1 MLPIVA
7 VVGHSNTGKTTLIR
21 RLVKELQLKG
31 YKVGVIKH
39 DPSDHGEV
47 DRKGSD
53 TANFWDEGCQAV
65 VLSSPSRLTVFRR
78 VEKDTT
84 PEEIV
89 PLCGDV
95 DCIILEGYK
104 TWDYPKIVIWSGDE
118 LEIDPRQVL
127 VTIGGHKK
135 QEKDAPVLNKD
146 DIRGIVDILEKNI
159 LKVKR

>member
-7 VVGHSNTGKTTLIR
+7 VVGRSKTGKTTLIR

-39 DPSDHGEV
+39 DPCDHGEV

-89 PLCGDV
+89 LFA
-95 DCIILEGYK
+95 EM
-104 TWDYPKIVIWSGDE
+104 
-118 LEIDPRQVL
+118 
-127 VTIGGHKK
+127 
-135 QEKDAPVLNKD
+135 
-146 DIRGIVDILEKNI
+146 
-159 LKVKR
+159 